1 MSFPTKH
8 IQDACKM
15 RKTTI
20 AELERNSGIGNGV
33 IKGWEKAKGTPQLHQ
48 LVAIAECLDM
58 PFDFVAFGKEKT
70 APNNE
75 DGLSDAEKD
84 FIRLFRMLP
93 VASQDAVIQHIR
105 GLVLLQTVRDTPAT
119 TL

>member
-1 MSFPTKH
+1 MSFSIEP
-8 IQDACKM
+8 IRAACKANDTNLAAVE
-15 RKTTI
+15 RKCGISNGSI
-20 AELERNSGIGNGV
+20 A
-33 IKGWEKAKGTPQLHQ
+33 KWENAKGTPQIGHL
-48 LVAIAECLDM
+48 LLISECLN
-58 PFDFVAFGKEKT
+58 VSLEYLVFGKEKT

-105 GLVLLQTVRDTPAT
+105 GLVLLQTVRDAPAT
-119 TL
+119 SL